1 MMLRHPVF
9 RRLYTAQVTALA
21 GTGLLT
27 VALGLLAFDLA
38 GGAAGAV
45 LSTALA
51 IKMIAYVFA
60 APVMSGLTARLP
72 RKAVL
77 AGADIVRA
85 VVALALPWVDQVWQI
100 YLLVFVLQA
109 ASATF
114 TPTFQSVIAD
124 VLPDE
129 RQYTRAL
136 ALSRLAYDLEALL
149 SPLLA
154 AALLTVITY
163 HGLFAGTGAGF
174 LVSLALV
181 LGTAIPRQ
189 PVTGASAPLLSR
201 ISMGTR
207 IMLRSSELRS
217 LLAMNVVVASATGLV
232 VVNTVVYV
240 RGRLGGGNAD
250 VALLL
255 ACYGAGSMALALL
268 IPVVLGRV
276 ADRTVMLGGAVLA
289 AAGLAATAIVLAT
302 GSVGWPA
309 LTVLWMVLGA
319 ATSMVN
325 TPAGRLLRRNAGEH
339 RTAVFTAQF
348 SLSHAGFLITYPV
361 AGWVGA
367 AVDQAAAA
375 GILAILATFAAIA
388 AVRMAGL
395 ARRGGTADEQ
405 GSTPA
410 RTEALAGP

>member
-1 MMLRHPVF
+1 MILRHRVF

-51 IKMIAYVFA
+51 IKMIAYVFV
-60 APVMSGLTARLP
+60 APVMSGLTVRLP
-72 RKAVL
+72 RKTVL

-85 VVALALPWVDQVWQI
+85 LVALALPWVDQVWQI

-136 ALSRLAYDLEALL
+136 ALSRLAYDLEAVL

-154 AALLTVITY
+154 AALLTVVSY

-174 LVSLALV
+174 LVSLTLV
-181 LGTAIPRQ
+181 LGTAIPRR
-189 PVTGASAPLLSR
+189 PGTEPCAPLLSR
-201 ISMGTR
+201 ITVGAR
-207 IMLRSSELRS
+207 IMVRSRELRA
-217 LLAMNVVVASATGLV
+217 LLAMNVVVAAATGLV

-240 RGRLGGGNAD
+240 RGLLGGANSD

-276 ADRTVMLGGAVLA
+276 ADRAVMLGGAALA
-289 AAGLAATAIVLAT
+289 AAGLVATAVLLAI
-302 GSVGWPA
+302 GSVGWAA
-309 LTVLWMVLGA
+309 LMVLWIALGA
-319 ATSMVN
+319 ATSMIN
-325 TPAGRLLRRNAGEH
+325 TPAGRLLRRHAGEQS
-339 RTAVFTAQF
+339 TAVFTAQF

-367 AVDQAAAA
+367 EADQAVAA

-388 AVRMAGL
+388 ATRMV
-395 ARRGGTADEQ
+395 RRGGTADEQ

-410 RTEALAGP
+410 RAAALAGP